1 MPVYEMLRCKAP
13 EDCVSLESLA
23 AAVGLHPALV
33 EKYVAYG
40 LVSPAKVE
48 SGLAWFDVSAIGRLR
63 AIRRLRCD
71 LYLNLPGIAVALELV
86 ERIEILQQELRACA
100 AS

>member
-1 MPVYEMLRCKAP
+1 MPVYELVRCKAP
-13 EDCVSLESLA
+13 DDCITLENLA

-48 SGLAWFDVSAIGRLR
+48 SGFAWFDVSAIGRLR
-63 AIRRLRCD
+63 AIRRLRRD
-71 LYLNLPGIAVALELV
+71 LCLNLPGIALALDLV
-86 ERIEILQQELRACA
+86 ERIEVLQQELARLRRA
-100 AS
+100 